1 MQRNLFRASLPLV
14 LGGLMLSGCNTIPAA
29 SLAQTAAYQGT
40 YAGGATIN
48 DPALPSN
55 VCQSQIKFD
64 GFTVSGTEVRFGEF
78 RGTIHEDGSI
88 QMNVGATWINGRFV
102 PPATFVGQLLLPPVN
117 ICIYRVELNLQ
128 S

>member
-1 MQRNLFRASLPLV
+1 MRRNRLRASLAVV
-14 LGGLMLSGCNTIPAA
+14 LGGLALSGCNTVPDAT
-29 SLAQTAAYQGT
+29 LAQTAPYQGA
-40 YAGGATIN
+40 YVGGATIN

-55 VCQSQIKFD
+55 VCQSQIRFD
-64 GFTVSGTEVRFGEF
+64 GFTVSGNEVRFGEF
-78 RGTIHEDGSI
+78 RGAIREDGSI

-102 PPATFVGQLLLPPVN
+102 PPASFVGQLLLPPVN

>member
-1 MQRNLFRASLPLV
+1 MQRNLFRALLALV
-14 LGGLMLSGCNTIPAA
+14 PGALMLSGCNTIPAA
-29 SLAQTAAYQGT
+29 SLAQTAPYQGT

-102 PPATFVGQLLLPPVN
+102 PPANFVGQLLLPPVD
-117 ICIYRVELNLQ
+117 ICVYRVALGLQ